1 MRIFEHAFQA
11 LLATLALLMLA
22 QLLVGTAAL
31 QFAPC
36 AELAAIKR
44 VRDSAMRD
52 KSLYLNSRFTLYRA
66 SSGCG
71 MCEG

>member
-36 AELAAIKR
+36 AELTAIKR
-44 VRDSAMRD
+44 VRDSAMRY
-52 KSLYLNSRFTLYRA
+52 KSLY
-66 SSGCG
+66 
-71 MCEG
+71 